1 MDSSAEKITK
11 SIRAVDV
18 EQQWWVVDAGGK
30 TLGRVA
36 AQVATLLRGKHKP
49 YYTPHVDCGDFV
61 VVINAGGIQVQGKR
75 TEQKEYFHYTGY
87 PGGGR
92 TVSFKDAVAHKPDF
106 VIEHAVKGMLPKNRL
121 GREIVK
127 KLKVYG
133 GAEHPHEAQ
142 QPKTFELKYS

>member
-1 MDSSAEKITK
+1 MTK